1 MDQHEVTH
9 REIFERLLLVEQ
21 KVEAVEK
28 NTAQVVAAFNAAA
41 GAFAFLE
48 FLAKIAKPLMWIGGL
63 IAAAG
68 IAWQNWRSP

>member
-1 MDQHEVTH
+1 MDQHEITH
-9 REIFERLLLVEQ
+9 REIFERLVIVEQ
-21 KVEAVEK
+21 KVDAIDQ
-28 NTAQVVAAFNAAA
+28 NTKAVVAAFSAAS

-63 IAAAG
+63 IAAVG

>member
-41 GAFAFLE
+41 GAFALLE

-63 IAAAG
+63 IAASG